1 MKAST
6 FMMLQVAAY
15 TVVFTLTGS
24 QLAAIFAFTILV
36 IELAIIRIKSAFVD
50 ELDKNSDD
58 IARMT
63 EMKNLCFELYQI
75 NGQLGANEKVLDNL
89 IAAFEGFPLPH
100 KTLLPYEADD
110 E

>member
-24 QLAAIFAFTILV
+24 QLAAIFAFIILVLELTIL
-36 IELAIIRIKSAFVD
+36 RIKNAFADV
-50 ELDKNSDD
+50 LSDSNEY
-58 IARMT
+58 AAQVV
-63 EMKNLCFELYQI
+63 EMRNMCFEVYQI

-89 IAAFEGFPLPH
+89 MAAFEGKRLPH